1 MAVKTKHTFPNAVGT
16 NGQSATVFAGHG
28 IELNNLNDLDVYVTL
43 SGGTR
48 VLQLRQASGS
58 TAQSS
63 HPQVNNTDGLYFPAV
78 SAGTTLYNYQLTTAN
93 DTITFNSALPTG
105 AVVTVER
112 RTGDEPSDYTTFAG
126 GSTVRHTDLN
136 RAATESNYT
145 AQEARNKVFEIEG
158 KLFGDAAKDSSFI
171 TSADI
176 VDGTIVAAD
185 LASNAVTT
193 VKIQDDAVTGDK
205 LNNTGVTAGS
215 YTVSA
220 ITVDAQGRL
229 TAASNGSIGSA
240 NIAADAIDGSKL
252 ADNAVNSEHYV
263 DGSID
268 AVHLATDA
276 VTSAKIEANA
286 VGSSELATNAVTTVK
301 VAADAINGDK
311 IADDSI
317 NSEHYV
323 DGSIDTAH
331 IGNNQITS
339 GKLADDS
346 VVTAKIADNNVT
358 LAKLGSGA
366 LPTDI
371 TVNADNL
378 VANSVGTSE
387 IAADAI
393 NGTKI
398 ADNAIG
404 SEHIAANAVTTSELA
419 DAELTT
425 LAGMQSGTASILASS
440 TALTSTT
447 AELNLLDGKSISTTI
462 SGSSTD
468 NQLPTA
474 KAVNDAVANISDAG
488 NFVPIANEVSFPN
501 SNPDPGN
508 NAGTIVSIAD
518 AGGIVVNGSGV
529 STTGRTLGGAT
540 VTINGIDSSLHSTT
554 IAAGKGMLVQTT
566 TTTNTYDYHRLV
578 VDEAGVAAAQ
588 TLVSDFNNRYRIG
601 SSNPSSSLDD
611 GDLFFNT
618 TSNKMLVYNDT
629 DSSWDEVQ
637 SVGNYFIN
645 TISSY
650 SGTGGNNATFNGTAY
665 RFVLS
670 NAGAK
675 AEQHLVSINGV
686 IQKPNSGTSQPSEG
700 FAIDGSS
707 IIFSN
712 APATGSDYFIIT
724 IGSSVNI
731 GTPSNNTVSTA
742 TLQNLAVTGD
752 KIANDTITE
761 VKLDIHQAP
770 SDGKFL
776 KYTSSNGMEW
786 GDVPAGVGGA
796 TGVDFNDTVK
806 ARFGT
811 GNDLEIYHDSN
822 GNSQIYNNTGFLLFN
837 ADAGNIDFRFN
848 SGNDHSVDMNRD
860 GAVELYYD
868 NSKKLE
874 TTSTGIAVTG
884 RGDFTKADSPALH
897 VGNTDYYFKLG
908 QWASSSSPVI
918 DAIGTNSSLIFG
930 INGSEVGRFV
940 GDDFRLGDS
949 KKLALGASQD
959 LQIYHD
965 GANGNYIKSA
975 VDDRDLY
982 LQSTRDVYISTGDG
996 STGIHTFLY
1005 AADNAG
1011 VELRYDN
1018 VKKFE
1023 TTATG
1028 IEVPSTSGMSGIVI
1042 STTAAS
1048 DAEIE
1053 FINTNSD
1060 NRTWAVGLDQS
1071 DSKSFVIA
1079 NNAAVGASLSSSERA
1094 LVADVNGAV
1103 ELYYDN
1109 VKQFYTTSTGSRAV
1123 GQVEFDGGIRLT
1135 DTREIQ
1141 FGDKA
1146 GGDLKIYHDGSNS
1159 FIQDVGAGRLWVD
1172 TNLFQLVN
1180 NLGGSTATMI
1190 RAIEG
1195 GSVDLHYDG
1204 TLRMSTGAVGMIVFG
1219 ATGSGNYC
1227 LDVRNASSHGSGND
1241 FIRFKNQNSSVAG
1254 GIEHSG
1260 STSVSYNT
1268 SSDYRLKE
1276 NEVAISDGIT
1286 RLKTLK
1292 PYRFNFKSE
1301 PARTVDGFFAH
1312 EVTAVPEAITGTKDA
1327 VAAESNEEEG
1337 ITKGDPI
1344 HQQIDQSKLVPL
1356 LTAALQEAITKI
1368 ETLETKVAALE
1379 AK

>member
-229 TAASNGSIGSA
+229 TAASNGSIGGA
-240 NIAADAIDGSKL
+240 NIAADAIDSSKI

-393 NGTKI
+393 DGTKI

-447 AELNLLDGKSISTTI
+447 AELNLLDGKSVSTTI

-474 KAVNDAVANISDAG
+474 KAVNDAITNISDAG

-742 TLQNLAVTGD
+742 TIQNLAVTGD
-752 KIANDTITE
+752 KIATN
-761 VKLDIHQAP
+761 LDLADNKKI
-770 SDGKFL
+770 
-776 KYTSSNGMEW
+776 
-786 GDVPAGVGGA
+786 
-796 TGVDFNDTVK
+796 
-806 ARFGT
+806 RFGT
-811 GNDLEIYHDSN
+811 GNDLEIYHSGSHSYIRDVGTGSFRIN
-822 GNSQIYNNTGFLLFN
+822 ASQTHILN
-837 ADAGNIDFRFN
+837 AADTEFIAKFIE
-848 SGNDHSVDMNRD
+848 D

-868 NSKKLE
+868 TSKKFNTTSSGVDIRGTSNWCEGNWQPWANNTWDLGTSTYRWQDLFIANDIDISDNGKLLLGDGDDLQIYHDGSVSKITNSTGNFIIEASASGVIALKPHTNENGIITRANGASELYYDNSKKFETTTTGVKTLGNLSFRGSGDTEKIIFDASSSHLKFLDDVKAKFGTGADLQIYHDGTNSHIKNTTNNLYSWAAGHHFFVDESDSTVNRAVFLDSSGCELYYDGSKKLE
-874 TTSTGIAVTG
+874 TTSTGVKI
-884 RGDFTKADSPALH
+884 
-897 VGNTDYYFKLG
+897 TDG
-908 QWASSSSPVI
+908 GPVLTV
-918 DAIGTNSSLIFG
+918 DATNNSSGLR
-930 INGSEVGRFV
+930 INVEAQTTGELLRVQNDGTTQF
-940 GDDFRLGDS
+940 
-949 KKLALGASQD
+949 
-959 LQIYHD
+959 QITHD
-965 GANGNYIKSA
+965 GK
-975 VDDRDLY
+975 
-982 LQSTRDVYISTGDG
+982 
-996 STGIHTFLY
+996 
-1005 AADNAG
+1005 AAFGTTN
-1011 VELRYDN
+1011 
-1018 VKKFE
+1018 
-1023 TTATG
+1023 TTATAGTGFKINANSAVIPWVSNVIDTTSSGHSTYHLYNLHSSYQGYRFYVTANGG
-1028 IEVPSTSGMSGIVI
+1028 ISNYSSNDANLCDEREKKSITDAPSQLATVKAWKLRNFRYNFQQDSEPLKVGVI
-1042 STTAAS
+1042 AQ
-1048 DAEIE
+1048 EIE
-1053 FINTNSD
+1053 TVNPEL
-1060 NRTWAVGLDQS
+1060 V
-1071 DSKSFVIA
+1071 
-1079 NNAAVGASLSSSERA
+1079 SE
-1094 LVADVNGAV
+1094 
-1103 ELYYDN
+1103 
-1109 VKQFYTTSTGSRAV
+1109 
-1123 GQVEFDGGIRLT
+1123 EFKVR
-1135 DTREIQ
+1135 
-1141 FGDKA
+1141 
-1146 GGDLKIYHDGSNS
+1146 
-1159 FIQDVGAGRLWVD
+1159 VD
-1172 TNLFQLVN
+1172 
-1180 NLGGSTATMI
+1180 
-1190 RAIEG
+1190 
-1195 GSVDLHYDG
+1195 DD
-1204 TLRMSTGAVGMIVFG
+1204 
-1219 ATGSGNYC
+1219 
-1227 LDVRNASSHGSGND
+1227 GND
-1241 FIRFKNQNSSVAG
+1241 VLRKGV
-1254 GIEHSG
+1254 
-1260 STSVSYNT
+1260 
-1268 SSDYRLKE
+1268 KE
-1276 NEVAISDGIT
+1276 EQMMMISI
-1286 RLKTLK
+1286 K
-1292 PYRFNFKSE
+1292 
-1301 PARTVDGFFAH
+1301 
-1312 EVTAVPEAITGTKDA
+1312 
-1327 VAAESNEEEG
+1327 
-1337 ITKGDPI
+1337 
-1344 HQQIDQSKLVPL
+1344 
-1356 LTAALQEAITKI
+1356 ALQELITKV